1 MCFKSNSLLLNLNLK
16 NHIRLKRVL
25 EHSIYLAIIFILLP
39 VFIYFELCIVL
50 PAVVEEWSVPFLIH
64 YCCASFLI
72 LNIIGNMIF
81 GMFTDTSVRGRMSH
95 FRNKESWGYCSE
107 CDFFRPPRAWH
118 CDTCDLCILKRDHHC
133 TFFACCIG
141 HFNYRYFIMFTLDVF
156 VAMLYAFYYNVQF
169 LSQFISWNHGLIIIK
184 FLFPLA
190 SFVIDFGP
198 ESVYVFLVLINFLVA
213 LFTGFLFFY
222 HINNVLNG
230 KITPENKNSLKSVHD
245 KGWKCNLIE
254 VLGTRWHLTWIS
266 PFIYSPLPGNGF
278 EWDIDDKTD

>member
-1 MCFKSNSLLLNLNLK
+1 
-16 NHIRLKRVL
+16 
-25 EHSIYLAIIFILLP
+25 
-39 VFIYFELCIVL
+39 
-50 PAVVEEWSVPFLIH
+50 
-64 YCCASFLI
+64 
-72 LNIIGNMIF
+72 
-81 GMFTDTSVRGRMSH
+81 
-95 FRNKESWGYCSE
+95 
-107 CDFFRPPRAWH
+107 
-118 CDTCDLCILKRDHHC
+118 
-133 TFFACCIG
+133 
-141 HFNYRYFIMFTLDVF
+141 MFTLDVF